1 MAIHTLFKVFL
12 LSLLT
17 LALVFIHLLRMSCIL
32 ELILRYS
39 SRVSSF
45 FRSWMMDEEKSF
57 NDFLVV
63 WLSLVLTGLILIW
76 LGLEGK
82 RLLGWSER

>member
-1 MAIHTLFKVFL
+1 M
-12 LSLLT
+12 
-17 LALVFIHLLRMSCIL
+17 VFIHLFRMSCIL
-32 ELILRYS
+32 ELILRHS
-39 SRVSSF
+39 SLVSNF

-57 NDFLVV
+57 SDFLVV

-76 LGLEGK
+76 LGFEGK